1 MMFFVLFQRGY
12 CLGEDFQCALSLSL
26 SLPLSLSLVLLS
38 HSRQN
43 VISSGD
49 PFGDLFLLFASS
61 LGYVF
66 QS

>member
-12 CLGEDFQCALSLSL
+12 CLGEDFQCALSL